1 MSVFS
6 QMKAGL
12 SSLLG
17 YDVSDLSETELA
29 QAVDDAVTAS
39 ETATPVVAETTETPV
54 ETTPVVD
61 QSEVISTLEARI
73 GTLEQ
78 SLSET
83 NSVLKILTAKVA
95 KSNVSVPQNAAK
107 TSDASVT
114 AIAEVNN
121 AIVKTEEKTVKPLN
135 MGEVVSGRFS
145 K

>member
-17 YDVSDLSETELA
+17 YDVSELSETELA
-29 QAVDDAVTAS
+29 QAVEDAATAS
-39 ETATPVVAETTETPV
+39 ETVTEVATETTTTPETA
-54 ETTPVVD
+54 TPVVD

-73 GTLEQ
+73 ETLEQ
-78 SLSET
+78 SLSQT
-83 NSVLKILTAKVA
+83 NSVLTILTAKVA
-95 KSNVSVPQNAAK
+95 KSNVSVPQNTGK
-107 TSDASVT
+107 GKDASVDAIVAVNT
-114 AIAEVNN
+114 AIE
-121 AIVKTEEKTVKPLN
+121 TTTEKTVKPLN